1 VLHGNQEEIMLRAL
15 AVIICL
21 GVLVS
26 GASFVAHAESDASF
40 GPVQALNILD
50 DRGPG
55 EDAAAIR
62 VLEETSDGLRLEF
75 ELPVLRAQSVEFGGT
90 TYHAL
95 EIEGGGESG
104 ADGEPLLPTFSR
116 FIQIPDRAGV
126 TIEVLSKETTT
137 IAGILPLPA
146 QPGDGTDFVV
156 NESVYL
162 RDDFGATSDAA
173 VGEPALARDLRLVPI
188 TFNPVHCNLADGSI
202 EVAGRMEVRI
212 TFEGEDLRNV
222 RTEHNQ
228 ILPQSFDR
236 IYRNTVVN
244 YDGPRDDQ
252 AVGRGGYVIICP
264 NNASVVTA
272 LEPLVDWRTRKGFD
286 VTLATTAETGSS
298 GSEIQSWLRN
308 AYNNWDIPPEYIL
321 VVGDTG
327 GSVSMPYFSA
337 PGGGETDHDYCQL
350 NGNDILADAHIGRM
364 SVSSVDEV
372 EDYVAK
378 ITGYEST
385 PYMGQTSWYKGACL
399 VGDPSSSGP
408 TTIHAMQWLKARLVD
423 WGYTDIDT
431 VFASPFTT
439 LMRAS
444 LNDGVG
450 VFGYRGYW
458 HMSGWD
464 TGDIAQLSND
474 YMLPYCVNLTCDTGS
489 FASGYAIS
497 EAWPRETDSGGNP
510 IGGVASVGTATIFT
524 HTRYNNCMNYGIWRS
539 IFWEDEFEFGPSLT
553 RGKYELY
560 LNYQIG
566 DPGGCESFTH
576 WNNLMGDPGGE
587 LWTDVPQSITVDHE
601 SELAVGSNVARV
613 LVEDGG
619 QPVAGAL
626 VHVWIEGVLSS
637 ATYTGGDGYAD
648 VPFEAASTGTAHITV
663 TGHDLHPYLTS
674 VPVVN
679 PDKFVT
685 YNSHTIDDDNSGSSS
700 GNSDGQINPLET
712 IELPVQVR
720 NLGTQS
726 ATSVTGT
733 IATTDP
739 YVTILDGSESFGT
752 VSGGGTA
759 WSSDDFDL
767 EIAAG
772 APGGHT
778 IALGLTTQSG
788 GDTWYSIVNLTVVAA
803 AFDFVGYG
811 TSGFG
816 TRIDP
821 GESGT
826 IHVSLQ
832 NNGNASGQ
840 SVSAILESGS
850 GWIAVTDDSGVYGT
864 IAMGATVNNSGDPF
878 GISVAA
884 DCASGHIAPMRLY
897 LDFSGGVVDTVDFA
911 ISVGLTSSTDP
922 TGPCA
927 YGYYAFDNTDTS
939 YSNAPTYS
947 WVEIASNHGGPGTAL
962 NLNDTGWG
970 DDNTKTIDMPFD
982 FPYYGETFDRVSICS
997 NGWMAMGSV
1006 WLENYRNWLIPA
1018 AGAAPNMIAPMWD
1031 NFYESGSDEVYTW
1044 FDASNHRFVV
1054 QWSRMRNMEGND
1066 ISNFQVILYDPAHY
1080 PTDTGD
1086 GIIDF
1091 QYDVFNN
1098 SDYLQQYSTIGI
1110 QNGDN
1115 STGVSYGYYNYYE
1128 AGAASIQSGRA
1139 IRFTPVASLP
1149 RGTLSGTVYNT
1160 TTGGTVSGAEVEL
1173 LESGQSLFCG
1183 EDGTFNGLV
1192 STGTYTVVA
1201 SHVGF
1206 TSDTT
1211 YNVSIIEGQTTSRDF
1226 SLTDIEGPAFSG
1238 TTIQGNTND
1247 TEGPY
1252 VIETTVAEY
1261 SGIST
1266 LSLFYR
1272 TTLEDW
1278 TEVAL
1283 VDQGGG
1289 VYQGEIPG
1297 QSVNTGVD
1305 YYLFGED
1312 VGSNVSFDPP
1322 GAPGDTY
1329 FFWVLQ
1335 AIIDDDIEAGTGD
1348 WTHYEVTGGF
1358 EDQWHRSQTRNHTG
1372 GGSWSWKFGDTGGG
1386 DYAHLADGALVT
1398 QAFEVNGEATLT
1410 FWHWIEA
1417 EISTGWPGYCYDGGL
1432 IEMSVDGG
1440 AWNQV
1445 TPDGGY
1451 PYIIRDGSEPGPFPE
1466 GTLVYSGDQD
1476 WTEETLTLTGIT
1488 GTVQL
1493 RFRFGTDGVAA
1504 REGWYIDDVLL
1515 VGSEPDLSDA
1525 EEIELLPTRVLVHQ
1539 NSPNP
1544 FRGTDRATT
1553 IRFEL
1558 PTVTPVKLQ
1567 VFDVGGRLVRT
1578 LSDQTYEPGHH
1589 SLQWDGRD
1597 SRGAQ
1602 VDSGVY
1608 FYVFS
1613 TDRKEFARQML
1624 LMR

>member
-1 VLHGNQEEIMLRAL
+1 MLRAH
-15 AVIICL
+15 AAIIISL
-21 GVLVS
+21 GVLVL
-26 GASFVAHAESDASF
+26 GATFSAQAESDITF
-40 GPVQALNILD
+40 GTVQALNIIEG
-50 DRGPG
+50 RVPG
-55 EDAAAIR
+55 EDAATIR
-62 VLEETSDGLRLEF
+62 VLEETPDGLRLEF
-75 ELPVLRAQSVEFGGT
+75 ELPILRAQAVDFGGT

-95 EIEGGGESG
+95 EIEGGAESG

-116 FIQIPDRAGV
+116 FIQIPNQAGV
-126 TIEVLSKETTT
+126 TVEVISKETTT

-146 QPGDGTDFVV
+146 QPGDGTDFVI
-156 NESVYL
+156 NESVYTL
-162 RDDFGATSDAA
+162 GDFGASSDAA
-173 VGEPALARDLRLVPI
+173 VGAPALARDLRLVPI
-188 TFNPVHCNLADGSI
+188 TFNPVRCDLAAGSI
-202 EVAGRMEVRI
+202 EVAGRIEVRV
-212 TFEGEDLRNV
+212 TFAGEDQRNIK
-222 RTEHNQ
+222 TGHNR

-252 AVGRGGYVIICP
+252 TVGGGGYVIVCP
-264 NNASVVTA
+264 NDASVVTA

-286 VTLATTAETGSS
+286 VTLVTTAETGSS
-298 GSEIQSWLRN
+298 GGEIQAWLRN
-308 AYNNWDIPPEYIL
+308 AYTNWDNPPEYI
-321 VVGDTG
+321 VIVGDTG
-327 GSVSMPYFSA
+327 GSVALPYFSG

-350 NGNDILADAHIGRM
+350 NGNDILADAHVGRI
-364 SVSSVDEV
+364 SVSSVGEV

-385 PYMGQTSWYKGACL
+385 PYMGQTSWYRGACL

-408 TTIHAMQWLKARLVD
+408 TTIHVMQWLKSRLVV
-423 WGYTDIDT
+423 WGYTGIDT

-464 TGDIAQLSND
+464 TGDIETLSND

-497 EAWPRETDSGGNP
+497 EAWPRATDTSGNP
-510 IGGVASVGTATIFT
+510 IGGVASVGTATLAT
-524 HTRYNNCMNYGIWRS
+524 HTRYNNCMTYGIWRS

-560 LNYQIG
+560 LNYQIA
-566 DPGGCESFTH
+566 DPGGCENFTH

-587 LWTDVPQSITVDHE
+587 LWTDVPHAITVDHE

-613 LVEDGG
+613 LVEEGG
-619 QPVAGAL
+619 QPVPGAL
-626 VHVWIEGVLSS
+626 VHVWIENALSS
-637 ATYTGGDGYAD
+637 AAYTGANGYAD
-648 VPFEAASTGTAHITV
+648 VPFAATSTGTAHITV
-663 TGHDLHPYLTS
+663 TKHDLHPYLVS

-685 YNSHTIDDDNSGSSS
+685 YNSHTIDDDNSGGSS
-700 GNSDGQINPLET
+700 GNSDGQVNPLEQ

-720 NLGTQS
+720 NLGTQT

-733 IATTDP
+733 IQTTDP
-739 YVTILDGSESFGT
+739 YVTILDGAESFGT
-752 VSGGGTA
+752 VAGGGTA
-759 WSSDDFDL
+759 WSIDDFDI

-772 APGGHT
+772 APGGHE
-778 IALGLTTQSG
+778 ISLGLTTQSEAES
-788 GDTWYSIVNLTVVAA
+788 WYSVLHLTVVAA
-803 AFDFVGYG
+803 AFDFVGFG
-811 TSGFG
+811 ADGFG

-826 IHVSLQ
+826 IHVSV
-832 NNGNASGQ
+832 NNGGNAAGE
-840 SVSAILESGS
+840 SVSGLLVSGS
-850 GWIAVTDDSGVYGT
+850 SWVAVTDDSGVYGT
-864 IAMGATVNNSGDPF
+864 IGIGQTVNNSGDPF

-884 DCASGHIAPMRLY
+884 DCVNGHIAPMTLY
-897 LDFSGGVVDTVDFA
+897 LDFSGGAQDTVVFA
-911 ISVGLTSSTDP
+911 INVGLASSTDP

-927 YGYYAFDNTDTS
+927 YGYYAFDNTDTG
-939 YSNAPTYS
+939 YADAPTYN
-947 WVEIASNHGGPGTAL
+947 WVEIASNHGGSGTAL
-962 NLNDTGWG
+962 NLNDTGFG
-970 DDNTKTIDMPFD
+970 SDNTKTMDLPFE
-982 FPYYGETFDRVSICS
+982 FTYYGGAFTRVSICS
-997 NGWMAMGSV
+997 NGWLAMGST
-1006 WLENYRNWLIPA
+1006 WLENYRNWTIPC
-1018 AGAAPNMIAPMWD
+1018 AGAPPYLISPMWD
-1031 NFYESGSDEVYTW
+1031 NFYESGQDEVYTW
-1044 FDASNHRFVV
+1044 FDSTTHRFIV
-1054 QWSRMRNMEGND
+1054 QWSRMLNTQGGNM
-1066 ISNFQVILYDPAHY
+1066 SNFQVILYDPAHF

-1086 GIIDF
+1086 GIIEF
-1091 QYDVFNN
+1091 QYDTFAN

-1115 STGVSYGYYNYYE
+1115 STGVMYGYFNYYNT
-1128 AGAASIQSGRA
+1128 GAASIQSGRA
-1139 IRFTPVASLP
+1139 IRFTPVANLP
-1149 RGTLSGTVYNT
+1149 RGTLDGTVFNA

-1173 LESGQSLFCG
+1173 LGSGQSLFTG
-1183 EDGTFNGLV
+1183 EDGTYTGQV
-1192 STGTYTVVA
+1192 TAGTYTVVA
-1201 SHVGF
+1201 SHAGF
-1206 TSDTT
+1206 TSDTS
-1211 YNVSIIEGQTTSRDF
+1211 YSVPIFEGQTTSRDF
-1226 SLTDIEGPAFSG
+1226 TLTDIEGPAFSG
-1238 TTIQGNTND
+1238 TTDHGNTID

-1261 SGIST
+1261 SGISE

-1272 TTLEDW
+1272 TTLGDW

-1297 QSVNTGVD
+1297 QSVNTGID

-1312 VGSNVSFDPP
+1312 VGNNVSFDPP

-1335 AIIDDDIEAGTGD
+1335 PLIDDDVEAGTGD

-1358 EDQWHRSQTRNHTG
+1358 VDQWHRSEARNHTG
-1372 GGSWSWKFGDTGGG
+1372 GGLWSWKFGDQGGG
-1386 DYAHLADGALVT
+1386 EYAHLSDGALAT
-1398 QAFEVNGEATLT
+1398 QSFEVNGDARLV
-1410 FWHWIEA
+1410 FWHWIDA
-1417 EISTGWPGYCYDGGL
+1417 EISTGWPGYAYDGGL

-1440 AWNQV
+1440 AWTQV

-1451 PYIIRDGSEPGPFPE
+1451 PYIIRDGSLPGPFPE
-1466 GTLVYSGDQD
+1466 GTLVYSGSQD
-1476 WTEETLTLTGIT
+1476 WTEETLTLTGIS
-1488 GTVQL
+1488 GAVQL
-1493 RFRFGTDGVAA
+1493 RFRFGSDGVAA
-1504 REGWYIDDVLL
+1504 REGWYIDDVILI
-1515 VGSEPDLSDA
+1515 GSEPGFSDA
-1525 EEIELLPTRVLVHQ
+1525 EEIQLLPTRVLLHQ

-1544 FRGTDRATT
+1544 FRGADRATM

-1558 PTVTPVKLQ
+1558 PAITPVTLQ

-1578 LSDQTYEPGHH
+1578 LSDQTLEPGHH

-1597 SRGAQ
+1597 GRGAR

-1608 FYVFS
+1608 FYVLS

-1624 LMR
+1624 LLK